1 MERRRLA
8 GFALI
13 LGLGALS
20 GCVEPAPPQVAVA
33 PIPLAAPPPVALVP
47 VAVMPPPD
55 GPAWAPAPRRHA
67 RIAHPVRVHHVV
79 ATRRWVRRHHP
90 VAVYYSPWTPQ
101 CGSDVHPCNPQ
112 HTLAPVE

>member
-20 GCVEPAPPQVAVA
+20 GCVEPPPPQVAVA

-47 VAVMPPPD
+47 VAVD
-55 GPAWAPAPRRHA
+55 AAA
-67 RIAHPVRVHHVV
+67 
-79 ATRRWVRRHHP
+79 
-90 VAVYYSPWTPQ
+90 
-101 CGSDVHPCNPQ
+101 
-112 HTLAPVE
+112 

>member
-20 GCVEPAPPQVAVA
+20 GCVEPPLAQVAVA

-55 GPAWAPAPRRHA
+55 GPAWAPAPRRHVRTVHA
-67 RIAHPVRVHHVV
+67 VRVHHAVT
-79 ATRRWVRRHHP
+79 TRHWVRRRHP
-90 VAVYYSPWTPQ
+90 IAVYYSPWSPQ
-101 CGSDVHPCNPQ
+101 CGTDVHPCNPQ
-112 HTLAPVE
+112 HTSAPTQ